1 MKRRVKD
8 FVDIADHV
16 SLDDLIERLAEVRDS
31 LPEGSEAELRL
42 RGDEVFGHRIT
53 ISYFRELTD
62 EEAEIEKRYA
72 EASMEAKQKELE
84 RLQAELGMVC
94 YAAPGQRGKL
104 RIVA

>member
-8 FVDIADHV
+8 CVDIGDHV

-31 LPEGSEAELRL
+31 LPDGSEAELRL

-53 ISYFRELTD
+53 ITFFREQTE
-62 EEAEIEKRYA
+62 EEAEVEKRYK
-72 EASMEAKQKELE
+72 EASKEAKQRELE
-84 RLQAELGMVC
+84 RLQAELGVVC
-94 YAAPGQRGKL
+94 YSAPGNRGKL

>member
-16 SLDDLIERLAEVRDS
+16 SLDELIEKLAELRGS
-31 LPEGSEAELRL
+31 LPDPSEAELRL

-53 ISYFRELTD
+53 ISYFRDQTA

-72 EASMEAKQKELE
+72 EVTKEAKERELE
-84 RLQAELGMVC
+84 RLQAELGVVC
-94 YAAPGQRGKL
+94 YAAPGKRGKL

>member
-16 SLDDLIERLAEVRDS
+16 SLDDLIEKLAEVRAS
-31 LPEGSEAELRL
+31 LPKGSEAELRL

-53 ISYFRELTD
+53 ISYFREQTK

-72 EASMEAKQKELE
+72 DEMREAKERELE
-84 RLQAELGMVC
+84 RLQAELGVVC
-94 YAAPGQRGKL
+94 YAAPGKRGKL

>member
-16 SLDDLIERLAEVRDS
+16 SLDDLIDKLTEVRDG
-31 LPEGSEAELRL
+31 LPDGSDAELRL

-53 ISYFRELTD
+53 ISFFREQTE

-72 EASMEAKQKELE
+72 EATKEAKERELE
-84 RLQAELGMVC
+84 RLQAELGVVC
-94 YAAPGQRGKL
+94 YTAPGKRGTL

>member
-16 SLDDLIERLAEVRDS
+16 SLDDLIEKLAEVRDS
-31 LPEGSEAELRL
+31 LPDGCDAELRL
-42 RGDEVFGHRIT
+42 RGDEVFGQRIT
-53 ISYFRELTD
+53 ISYFREQTD

-72 EASMEAKQKELE
+72 QATKEAKARELE
-84 RLQAELGMVC
+84 RLQAELGVVC
-94 YAAPGQRGKL
+94 YAAPGKRGKL

>member
-1 MKRRVKD
+1 MSRRVKE
-8 FVDIADHV
+8 FVDIADHC
-16 SLDDLIERLAEVRDS
+16 SLDELIEKLAEVQAS
-31 LPEGSEAELRL
+31 LPKNCDAELRL

-53 ISYFRELTD
+53 ISYFRDQTK

-72 EASMEAKQKELE
+72 DAAKEAKERELG

-94 YAAPGQRGKL
+94 YNAPGARKKL

>member
-16 SLDDLIERLAEVRDS
+16 SLDDLIEKLAELRDS
-31 LPEGSEAELRL
+31 LPKGSEAELRL
-42 RGDEVFGHRIT
+42 RGDEVFGHRLT
-53 ISYFRELTD
+53 ISFFREQTR

-72 EASMEAKQKELE
+72 EKAREAKERELQ
-84 RLQAELGMVC
+84 RLQAELGVVC
-94 YAAPGQRGKL
+94 YAAPGKRGKL